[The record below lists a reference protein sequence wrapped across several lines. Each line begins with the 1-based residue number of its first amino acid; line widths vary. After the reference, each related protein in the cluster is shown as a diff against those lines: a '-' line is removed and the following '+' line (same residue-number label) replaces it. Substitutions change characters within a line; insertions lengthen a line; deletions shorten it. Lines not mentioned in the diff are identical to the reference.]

1 MRPLSKIFLVVFAAL
16 LLAVPAASLAADTA
30 VAGPLS
36 RDHVLTTLSK
46 DLAAHYNLEGDLQ
59 IELIRAWS
67 PPDRVASVWE
77 IAIFDY
83 PSGVSNTMFLRCRI
97 LADGVRVSEVSLTV
111 HASLWRDAW
120 ASRQPLTVGSTF
132 DPAMLEARR
141 IDTLRDRDALPAAIG
156 DRSYI
161 FTRAVGAGRLL
172 TWHDI
177 GRRPL
182 VKKGEVVEV
191 SAADG
196 LLLITMK
203 GVAMENGAQGE
214 TVTIR
219 NPESRRIFAAT
230 VVEENRVQVRF

>member
-1 MRPLSKIFLVVFAAL
+1 MRSLFKIFPVVFVAL
-16 LLAVPAASLAADTA
+16 LLAVPVALCADEDA

-36 RDHVLTTLSK
+36 RDYVLTTLSK

-67 PPDRVASVWE
+67 PPDRVAVKWE

-83 PSGVSNTMFLRCRI
+83 PSAVSSTMFLRCRI
-97 LADGVRVSEVSLTV
+97 LADGARVAEVSLTL

-120 ASRQPLTVGSTF
+120 ASRQPLTVGATF
-132 DPAMLEARR
+132 DAAMLEARR
-141 IDTLRDRDALPAAIG
+141 IDTLRDRDVLPAAVG

>member
-1 MRPLSKIFLVVFAAL
+1 MRSLFKIFPVVFVAL
-16 LLAVPAASLAADTA
+16 LLAVPAALRADEDP

-36 RDHVLTTLSK
+36 RDYVLTTLSK

-67 PPDRVASVWE
+67 PPDRVASKWE

-83 PSGVSNTMFLRCRI
+83 PSAVSSTMFLRCRI
-97 LADGVRVSEVSLTV
+97 LADGARVAEVSLTL

-120 ASRQPLTVGSTF
+120 ASRQPLTVGATF
-132 DPAMLEARR
+132 DAAMLEARR
-141 IDTLRDRDALPAAIG
+141 IDTLRDRDVLPAAVG

>member
-1 MRPLSKIFLVVFAAL
+1 MRTLSKIFLFALTPL
-16 LLAVPAASLAADTA
+16 LLAVPTASRASETP

-36 RDHVLTTLSK
+36 REHLLTTLSK
-46 DLAAHYNLEGDLQ
+46 DLAAHYNVEGDLQ
-59 IELIRAWS
+59 IELLRAWS
-67 PPDRVASVWE
+67 PPDRVAAVWE
-77 IAIFDY
+77 IEIFDY
-83 PSGVSNTMFLRCRI
+83 PSGISANMFLRCRV
-97 LADGVRVSEVSLTV
+97 LADGARVAEPSLTLRV
-111 HASLWRDAW
+111 SLWRDAW
-120 ASRQPLTVGSTF
+120 ATRQPLTVGTIF

-141 IDTLRDRDALPAAIG
+141 IDTLRDRDVLPAAVG

-172 TWHDI
+172 TWRDI

-191 SAADG
+191 SAAEG
-196 LLLITMK
+196 LLVVTMK

-214 TVTIR
+214 TVTVR